1 MSLVEINNKDSHFE
15 NILASYLDESTIKL
29 SAVEEKMKLRWEA
42 AFSLL
47 LNFHSREQAVK
58 VLRQQFDGI
67 SLATAYRD
75 INRALSLFGDI
86 TKSRKEGWRY
96 IIFEYNQKLF
106 QMATKD
112 KNLETMGKCLD
123 RMIKLADLDKEE
135 SQFNPDKLQAQIYDI
150 SLPKAV
156 EKALMTMIGKGVVDF
171 NNYPTEDVNYEDV
184 KDEDK

>member
-1 MSLVEINNKDSHFE
+1 MSSVLTLDTKDTHFE
-15 NILASYLDESTIKL
+15 NVLASYLDETKIKL
-29 SAVEEKMKLRWEA
+29 SPTEEDMKKRWET

-47 LNFHSREQAVK
+47 LNWHGREQAVK
-58 VLRQQFDGI
+58 ILVGQFNI

-86 TKSRKEGWRY
+86 TQSRKEGWRY

-135 SQFNPDKLQAQIYDI
+135 SNFNPEKLQAQIYDI
-150 SLPKAV
+150 SIPKTV
-156 EKALMTMIGKGVVDF
+156 EKALLSVLSKGVVDF
-171 NNYPTEDVNYEDV
+171 NNYAVDVPHEDV
-184 KDEDK
+184 KDEK

>member
-1 MSLVEINNKDSHFE
+1 MSLATLDNKDTHFE
-15 NILASYLDESTIKL
+15 NILASYLEETRVVL
-29 SAVEEKMKLRWEA
+29 SPLEEEMKKRWEA

-47 LNFHSREQAVK
+47 LNFHSREQTVK
-58 VLRQQFDGI
+58 VLMNQFGGI

-135 SQFNPDKLQAQIYDI
+135 SAFNPEKLQAQIYDI
-150 SLPKAV
+150 TLPKAV
-156 EKALMTMIGKGVVDF
+156 QKALMVMLGKGVVNLND
-171 NNYPTEDVNYEDV
+171 YGTQDVTYEDV
-184 KDEDK
+184 KDAD